1 MIYIGDSDTD
11 IPCMK
16 LVNSHGGYSI
26 GVFNPEE
33 GNEEKV
39 KKRVYKMIRDNRI
52 GYFTPADYSEGQEL
66 DQLIK
71 LIIDRTVFNEQ
82 LERKHYEYKNEALK
96 QSRQKSEEEQ
106 EKIDLIDALESS
118 GNFKNTHNII
128 RKLSKYE
135 NWQDDEIID
144 LLSIGFHNSQVRYI
158 LGDQDIKVFYK
169 KILEKAPSIDENAAK
184 VAAIIE
190 ASEEE

>member
-1 MIYIGDSDTD
+1 M
-11 IPCMK
+11 
-16 LVNSHGGYSI
+16 
-26 GVFNPEE
+26 
-33 GNEEKV
+33 
-39 KKRVYKMIRDNRI
+39 
-52 GYFTPADYSEGQEL
+52 
-66 DQLIK
+66 
-71 LIIDRTVFNEQ
+71 IIDRTVFNEQ

-96 QSRQKSEEEQ
+96 QSKQKSEEEQ

-128 RKLSKYE
+128 KKLSKYE